1 MRYQLF
7 YWPEIQG
14 RGEFVR
20 LALEDAGAAYDDVA
34 RKSGGMD
41 RMMAMMDG
49 ERDKRPPFAPPFLK
63 AGKLVIAQTAK
74 ILFYL
79 GPRLKLAPRDE
90 AGRLWLHQLQ
100 LTVTDFVK
108 EIHDT
113 HHPLGGELYYEDA
126 KPEAKR
132 FTENFLNERAPKYLG
147 YFETVM
153 KKSGG
158 PYALGRKFSYVDLS
172 LFQLIEGLRYAFP
185 KAMKRIEGNVP
196 RVVAVHDK
204 VAARPRIKTYL
215 ASPRR
220 IAVQR
225 DGHLPPLSGIGRGS
239 SSPREAGISHA
250 LVRMQRLA
258 AGGDRLGGDEREG
271 DHARRAARVHPVV
284 DGAALHQHVAG
295 FEMHALAV
303 ELHVDLAGDH
313 HRVVDRVGAVV
324 ARRLH
329 RGRS

>member
-7 YWPEIQG
+7 YWPGIQG

-20 LALEDAGAAYDDVA
+20 LALEDAGAAFDDVA
-34 RKSGGMD
+34 RGKAGMD
-41 RMMAMMDG
+41 RMMAMM
-49 ERDKRPPFAPPFLK
+49 EATRDKHPPFAPPFLK
-63 AGKLVIAQTAK
+63 AGKLVIAQTAN

-113 HHPLGGELYYEDA
+113 HHPLGGEFYYEDA

-132 FTENFLNERAPKYLG
+132 FTANFLKSRAPKYLG
-147 YFETVM
+147 YFESVL

-158 PYALGRKFSYVDLS
+158 PYALGRRFSTMDLS

-185 KAMKRIEGNVP
+185 QAMQEIERKLP
-196 RVVAVHDK
+196 HVVAVRDR
-204 VAARPRIKTYL
+204 VAARERIKKYL

-220 IAVQR
+220 VPFNEMGIFR
-225 DGHLPPLSGIGRGS
+225 HYPELDG
-239 SSPREAGISHA
+239 
-250 LVRMQRLA
+250 
-258 AGGDRLGGDEREG
+258 
-271 DHARRAARVHPVV
+271 
-284 DGAALHQHVAG
+284 
-295 FEMHALAV
+295 
-303 ELHVDLAGDH
+303 
-313 HRVVDRVGAVV
+313 
-324 ARRLH
+324 
-329 RGRS
+329 

>member
-7 YWPEIQG
+7 YWPGIQG

-20 LALEDAGAAYDDVA
+20 LALEDSGAAYDDVA
-34 RKSGGMD
+34 RGKGGMN

-49 ERDKRPPFAPPFLK
+49 GRDKRSPFAPPFLK
-63 AGKLVIAQTAK
+63 AGKLVIAQVAN

-79 GPRLKLAPRDE
+79 GPRLKLSPRDE
-90 AGRLWLHQLQ
+90 AGWLWLHQLQ

-132 FTENFLNERAPKYLG
+132 FTENFLKSRAPKYLG
-147 YFETVM
+147 YFETVL

-158 PYALGRKFSYVDLS
+158 PFVLGRKFSYVDLS

-185 KAMKRIEGNVP
+185 KGAARIECKVP
-196 RVVAVHDK
+196 GIVGVRDRVAK
-204 VAARPRIKTYL
+204 RPRIKAYL

-220 IAVQR
+220 LAFNEMGIFR
-225 DGHLPPLSGIGRGS
+225 RYPELDG
-239 SSPREAGISHA
+239 
-250 LVRMQRLA
+250 
-258 AGGDRLGGDEREG
+258 
-271 DHARRAARVHPVV
+271 
-284 DGAALHQHVAG
+284 
-295 FEMHALAV
+295 
-303 ELHVDLAGDH
+303 
-313 HRVVDRVGAVV
+313 
-324 ARRLH
+324 
-329 RGRS
+329 